1 MNAITI
7 NPVIVSSDD
16 IFVQPKPWVDSKK
29 YLWFLSPAIPAIGA
43 GALLMYKANP
53 KKMRALVWAGPLLV
67 HAIIPALDRIFGE
80 DASNAPDEIIA
91 ELEKDPY
98 YAYLVKLF
106 IPLQMAANY
115 IALDIASNRKTPV
128 LDRIGATL
136 TVGVLNAIG
145 FNTSH
150 ELSHKHDKLDR
161 FLSMFTLA
169 PTGYTHFT
177 VEHPMGHHRRVSTPE
192 DPASSR
198 MGESYW
204 EFLPRTVVGGF
215 KSAIEIET
223 KRLERR
229 GESFWSVNNELL
241 QGWGMSAAFWSAAV
255 ARFGVGVLPALAGQ
269 AVYSSSLFEVINYV
283 EHYGLKRQKKSDG
296 RYERTM
302 PEHSWNSNRI
312 VTNLVLYQL
321 QRHSDH
327 HAYPTRSYQAL
338 RHFDNTPQLPS
349 GYASMLL
356 PAYIPSLWFRIMDK
370 RVYDHYQGN
379 LDKANISP
387 KRRAKI
393 FAKFG
398 FQSSEA

>member
-7 NPVIVSSDD
+7 NPAIVSSDD

-150 ELSHKHDKLDR
+150 
-161 FLSMFTLA
+161 
-169 PTGYTHFT
+169 
-177 VEHPMGHHRRVSTPE
+177 
-192 DPASSR
+192 
-198 MGESYW
+198 
-204 EFLPRTVVGGF
+204 
-215 KSAIEIET
+215 
-223 KRLERR
+223 
-229 GESFWSVNNELL
+229 
-241 QGWGMSAAFWSAAV
+241 
-255 ARFGVGVLPALAGQ
+255 
-269 AVYSSSLFEVINYV
+269 
-283 EHYGLKRQKKSDG
+283 
-296 RYERTM
+296 
-302 PEHSWNSNRI
+302 
-312 VTNLVLYQL
+312 
-321 QRHSDH
+321 
-327 HAYPTRSYQAL
+327 
-338 RHFDNTPQLPS
+338 
-349 GYASMLL
+349 
-356 PAYIPSLWFRIMDK
+356 
-370 RVYDHYQGN
+370 
-379 LDKANISP
+379 
-387 KRRAKI
+387 
-393 FAKFG
+393 
-398 FQSSEA
+398 